1 MSYNKKATAE
11 PQNAEKLNG
20 ELQKCLELQEVM
32 KGVNAHWRKTGTC
45 MGAPGITD
53 AQAAKLDE
61 KIRTSSYSWE
71 RQPFSSYDL
80 TNNNSRSS
88 AWNKNFPRYH
98 AASRDGNLQAAMPR
112 PTPK

>member
-53 AQAAKLDE
+53 TRPQSWTRKSEPPHIRGSAALP
-61 KIRTSSYSWE
+61 SYAYK
-71 RQPFSSYDL
+71 Q
-80 TNNNSRSS
+80 
-88 AWNKNFPRYH
+88 
-98 AASRDGNLQAAMPR
+98 
-112 PTPK
+112 